1 MKQNKKSHV
10 QSQSVLPEKNACDEL
25 LKNERIEKKKTNKK
39 ENRLALIV
47 TIWLHFK
54 NKHQGETPLENDKP
68 SAWQETRADVDF
80 CFLSFANIHQK
91 KVKQVK
97 TQLQ

>member
-25 LKNERIEKKKTNKK
+25 LKNERIEKKTNKK

-47 TIWLHFK
+47 TI
-54 NKHQGETPLENDKP
+54 
-68 SAWQETRADVDF
+68 
-80 CFLSFANIHQK
+80 
-91 KVKQVK
+91 
-97 TQLQ
+97 

>member
-25 LKNERIEKKKTNKK
+25 LKNEIIEKKKTNKK

-47 TIWLHFK
+47 TI
-54 NKHQGETPLENDKP
+54 
-68 SAWQETRADVDF
+68 
-80 CFLSFANIHQK
+80 
-91 KVKQVK
+91 
-97 TQLQ
+97 